1 MECQFYISYDIEGK
15 KKLKE
20 GFFMSED
27 VKKDK
32 VSPEETGRVLY
43 YLVGSKADEFLGD
56 KETLEKIGLGE
67 VDRDDF
73 YIEMTILNM
82 FLMVNQYTHWE
93 KEESAY
99 NKALDQ
105 MHFLLF
111 HQLKEYSNYDEDDV
125 EQLHQ
130 HIFRRYDEYGNAIE
144 ANFDS
149 SWLKTL
155 AEDFI
160 NKLTDELEDNQAA
173 INVLGKYIE
182 KFYKSIPNILN
193 TL

>member
-1 MECQFYISYDIEGK
+1 
-15 KKLKE
+15 
-20 GFFMSED
+20 MSED